1 MDRDG
6 VGAAVIKLGCVTTV
20 PLSGIGTRDAPATA
34 TRMDPFEL
42 NDSDN
47 ASRGPPRE
55 NVQSGLF
62 GPVGGC
68 VTPKERRK
76 IRPRSRHHGGI
87 RRAKTVFRI
96 IDYSRRV
103 AAGSNRPRVTRRS
116 AMRIINL
123 FSEDSASRA
132 ASSRYQI
139 DASELARDSRRIC

>member
-62 GPVGGC
+62 GP
-68 VTPKERRK
+68 
-76 IRPRSRHHGGI
+76 RHVV
-87 RRAKTVFRI
+87 A
-96 IDYSRRV
+96 SRRRNGV
-103 AAGSNRPRVTRRS
+103 K
-116 AMRIINL
+116 
-123 FSEDSASRA
+123 
-132 ASSRYQI
+132 SSR
-139 DASELARDSRRIC
+139 DRGTTAAFGELKRYSG